1 MNNTDEKILYFDHNA
16 TTPLAPEAMAAMMP
30 YMQKEFGNPSSG
42 YFLGS
47 RAKEAVELARRQTAS
62 LIGALPDEI
71 CFTSGGSESNN
82 FAVKGVVDFTRPSR
96 CHIIT
101 SAIEHPAILNPLLY
115 LLEIGVDVTIAP
127 VDGLCRVDPDYIR
140 RAIRPETRLITIML
154 ANNETG
160 TIQPVKEIAAV
171 AAEKGI
177 LFHTDAAQAV
187 GKIPV
192 DVSELGVD
200 FLSIAGHKLYGPKG
214 IGALFIKK
222 EKLLT
227 PLIHGASQEMG
238 KRAGTESVIL
248 EAGLGAAC
256 ERAAETI
263 KEDMARLSR
272 LRDRLQ
278 GLLSEAIKGLVV
290 NGHLVERLPN
300 TLHVSVP
307 GLEGAKI
314 LEGIPRLLAS
324 TGAACHDRSVKLS
337 HVLSAMG
344 IPPGEGMG
352 ALRLTI
358 GRTTAEKDVEE
369 AAGLL
374 IERIRR
380 LRVGKG

>member
-1 MNNTDEKILYFDHNA
+1 MKSTEEKILYFDHNA
-16 TTPLAPEAMAAMMP
+16 TTPLAPEAKEAMMP
-30 YMQKEFGNPSSG
+30 YMLEQFGNPSSG
-42 YFLGS
+42 YSLGT
-47 RAKEAVELARRQTAS
+47 RAKEAVELARRQTAA
-62 LIGALPDEI
+62 LVRALPGEI
-71 CFTSGGSESNN
+71 CFTSGGTESNN
-82 FAVKGVVDFTRPSR
+82 FAVKGMVDFTRPSR

-115 LLEIGVDVTIAP
+115 LMELGVDVTIAP

-140 RAIRPETRLITIML
+140 RAIKPATRLITIML

-192 DVSELGVD
+192 DVKELGVD

-222 EKLLT
+222 GISLT
-227 PLIHGASQEMG
+227 QLIHGASQEMG

-256 ERAAETI
+256 ERAGKTI
-263 KEDMARLSR
+263 LDDMERISR

-278 GLLSEAIKGLVV
+278 DILSDAVKGLVV
-290 NGHLVERLPN
+290 NGHLLERLPN

-314 LEGIPRLLAS
+314 LDGTPKLLAS

-344 IPPGEGMG
+344 IPPKEGMG

-374 IERIRR
+374 IEQIRR
-380 LRVGKG
+380 LRVG